1 MTEHD
6 IGIVGL
12 GYVGLTLATVLA
24 DVGYSVIGVEK
35 RSHLVDLT
43 NRGLPH
49 FSEAGLGDALRRVTS
64 AGKLVAAKEF
74 GPDITCGT
82 YIITVGTP
90 LSETGDVRLDM
101 IEAATQQVAG
111 NMPDDALVILRSTVK
126 VETTRKVVAPIL
138 ARTGKRFHIAM
149 CPERTLEGR
158 ALQELREL
166 PQIIGADDPIAS
178 DRAAAV
184 FQRITS
190 TIVKVSTPET
200 AEIVKLVDNTFRDV
214 QFAFANEVARLCE
227 AFRVNAHEVISSGK
241 LGYSRTNVALPGL
254 VGGPCLEKDPHILI
268 QSAQAQGM
276 TLEITSAARLVNER
290 QPIETVGFVKKE
302 VARRGL
308 SHPLRIRVVGMAFK
322 GVPATDDLRGS
333 MSVKVLAALKDAH
346 PDAEFGVFDPV
357 IKPELLQE
365 AFPAEEV
372 FSTLDE
378 AIQGA
383 SVLVIANNHPDL
395 GTFSPRT
402 IGEIIAD
409 GGFVFDFWNHFS
421 HLPTS
426 ELGDSY
432 FAVGNTETAG

>member
-1 MTEHD
+1 MTEYD

-43 NRGLPH
+43 NGGIPH
-49 FSEAGLGDALRRVTS
+49 FSEAGLSDALRRVT
-64 AGKLVAAKEF
+64 ATGRLVATEEF

-166 PQIIGADDPIAS
+166 PQIIGADNPNAS

-190 TIVKVSTPET
+190 TIVTVSTPET

-214 QFAFANEVARLCE
+214 QFAFANEVARLCD
-227 AFRVNAHEVISSGK
+227 AFGVNAHEVISAGK

-254 VGGPCLEKDPHILI
+254 VGGPCLEK
-268 QSAQAQGM
+268 
-276 TLEITSAARLVNER
+276 TRTSCCRAPNLVGSLWKSLRL
-290 QPIETVGFVKKE
+290 
-302 VARRGL
+302 
-308 SHPLRIRVVGMAFK
+308 RV
-322 GVPATDDLRGS
+322 
-333 MSVKVLAALKDAH
+333 
-346 PDAEFGVFDPV
+346 
-357 IKPELLQE
+357 
-365 AFPAEEV
+365 
-372 FSTLDE
+372 
-378 AIQGA
+378 
-383 SVLVIANNHPDL
+383 
-395 GTFSPRT
+395 
-402 IGEIIAD
+402 
-409 GGFVFDFWNHFS
+409 W
-421 HLPTS
+421 
-426 ELGDSY
+426 
-432 FAVGNTETAG
+432 